1 MDSLSKKASCLA
13 RLQGAEQVYSTL
25 QAARRLGIRSM
36 TLMRWVAAGNFRCP
50 KKYLM
55 GDNNF
60 IHWLWDEA
68 DLRRAKSF
76 KDRATHPS

>member
-1 MDSLSKKASCLA
+1 MDSLSKKAASLA
-13 RLQGAEQVYSTL
+13 RSGKSEQVYSTL
-25 QAARRLGIRSM
+25 QVARRLGIRSM
-36 TLMRWVAAGNFRCP
+36 TLMRWIAAGRFPCP

-68 DLRRAKSF
+68 DFQRARSF
-76 KDRATHPS
+76 MNSVKRG